1 MERSRSGGIKM
12 SKLYVDIILL
22 NDYCQYDLRPC
33 EVVSNDKHCL
43 EDKCSRFD
51 PDLNKIWHKEVRET
65 GDL

>member
-1 MERSRSGGIKM
+1 M

-43 EDKCSRFD
+43 EDKCSSFD

>member
-1 MERSRSGGIKM
+1 M